1 MDFRIERGSDGKMT
15 ALKQLEIDLKGKDVL
30 TLAGLTP
37 EEILTLLDK
46 SILLKENTMKKQFDQ
61 PLKGKILGMI
71 FDKSSTRTRVSFEV
85 GMIQLGGSALY
96 LNGNDLQLGRGET
109 IADTASVL
117 SQYVDGILIRT
128 FSHKS
133 VEELANHASVPVIN
147 GLTDLYHPCQALA
160 DLLTIYEK
168 KGKLKGLKLAYI
180 GDGNNVAHSL
190 MIACTK
196 VGMDIS
202 IVAPREYFPDSSITA
217 QSKGF
222 AQSSGAKLVITDSQI
237 EAVRDADIIYTD
249 VWTSMGQESE
259 NEQRLNDFSD
269 YQVNAE
275 LVKHAK
281 DDYLFLHCLPA
292 HRGEEVTTE
301 VIDGKHSVVFEQ
313 AGNRLHAQKALLVE
327 ILKD

>member
-1 MDFRIERGSDGKMT
+1 MT
-15 ALKQLEIDLKGKDVL
+15 ALQELNIDIKGKDLL
-30 TLAGLTP
+30 TLADLEP
-37 EEILTLLDK
+37 QEILTLLEK
-46 SILLKENTMKKQFDQ
+46 AVVLKEKTLKKQFDQ

-109 IADTASVL
+109 VADTAQVL
-117 SQYVDGILIRT
+117 SQYLDGIMIRT

-133 VEELANHASVPVIN
+133 VEELAEYADIPVIN

-160 DLLTIYEK
+160 DLLTIYEQ

-196 VGMDIS
+196 VGMDVS
-202 IVAPREYFPDSSITA
+202 IASPKGYHPDKTITA
-217 QSKGF
+217 RCEDF
-222 AQSSGAKLVITDSQI
+222 AIQTGANMVITESPQ
-237 EAVRDADIIYTD
+237 EAVQGADIIYTD
-249 VWTSMGQESE
+249 VWTSMGQELE
-259 NEQRLNDFSD
+259 NEQRLKDFHE
-269 YQVNAE
+269 YQVNETLLKAANE
-275 LVKHAK
+275 
-281 DDYLFLHCLPA
+281 DYLFMHCLPA
-292 HRGEEVTTE
+292 HRGEEVTAE
-301 VIDGKHSVVFEQ
+301 VIDGQHSVVFEQ

>member
-1 MDFRIERGSDGKMT
+1 MT
-15 ALKQLEIDLKGKDVL
+15 ALQQLQIDLKGKDLL
-30 TLAGLTP
+30 TLADLEP
-37 EEILTLLDK
+37 QEILTLLDK
-46 SILLKENTMKKQFDQ
+46 AITLKEKTLNKQFDQ

-96 LNGNDLQLGRGET
+96 LNGSDLQLGRGET
-109 IADTASVL
+109 VSDTAQVL
-117 SQYVDGILIRT
+117 SQYLDGIMIRT

-133 VEELANHASVPVIN
+133 VEDLAANADIPVIN

-160 DLLTIYEK
+160 DLLTVYEK

-196 VGMDIS
+196 VGMDVYIAS
-202 IVAPREYFPDSSITA
+202 PQGYFPNEEVTA
-217 QSKGF
+217 QCKEF
-222 AQSSGAKLVITDSQI
+222 ARESGANLVITDSPE
-237 EAVRDADIIYTD
+237 EAVDAADIIYTD
-249 VWTSMGQESE
+249 VWTSMGQENE
-259 NEQRLNDFSD
+259 NEQRLKDFSQF
-269 YQVNAE
+269 QVNGKLLE
-275 LVKHAK
+275 LANE
-281 DDYLFLHCLPA
+281 DYLFMHCLPA
-292 HRGEEVTTE
+292 HRGEEVTAE
-301 VIDGKHSVVFEQ
+301 VIDGAHSVVFEQ